1 MSDDLD
7 ESVKRALQAIPED
20 PDAPARLVAHLADRR
35 RPARGAWLLGGAV
48 VAGAA
53 GFAAAFLQGPV
64 DVGAQDAALIFLG
77 GAL

>member
-7 ESVKRALQAIPED
+7 DKVKRALQAIPD
-20 PDAPARLVAHLADRR
+20 DGDAPARLVAHLAAGR
-35 RPARGAWLLGGAV
+35 RPIRGVWLIGGAV
-48 VAGAA
+48 VAGVA

-64 DVGAQDAALIFLG
+64 SVGAQDAALILLG